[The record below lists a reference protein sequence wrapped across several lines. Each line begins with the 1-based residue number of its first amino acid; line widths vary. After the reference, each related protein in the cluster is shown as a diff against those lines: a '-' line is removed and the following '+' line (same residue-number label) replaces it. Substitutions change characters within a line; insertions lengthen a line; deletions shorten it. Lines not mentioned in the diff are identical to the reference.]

1 MNPYE
6 YVEAHREEFLDDLIT
21 LVRIPSVSAVS
32 EFRGDIQRA
41 AEWYKAHFDALGMNR
56 TEIFET
62 PGHPIVYAEW
72 LGAGNAPTV
81 LVYGHYDVQ
90 PADDPFGQWKS
101 DPFDPVV
108 RDGSLYAR
116 GASDDKGQTVVH
128 LKAIESLMAA
138 GKMPVNIKVV
148 IEGEEERGSDNFYP
162 FLDRHADL
170 LQADVVVI
178 SDTSILGTEHP
189 SIVYALRGIVAMEI
203 EVKGPKQD
211 LHSGMYGGGVH
222 NPAKALVDILAA
234 MHDRDHRITVPGFY
248 DSVRYVDEA
257 ERAEL
262 AKTPFPLDRLEKETG
277 VKKAWGEPDYA
288 LHERLGIRPTFEIN
302 GLVSGWTGEGGKT
315 IVPARALA
323 KITCRLVPDQD
334 PVKIYELVR
343 EYVKAIT
350 PDTVTSEVRMM
361 HKGNPVIV
369 DRDSPYMRAAFRAYE
384 FGFGVRPVFMREGGS
399 IPVVGAFQNVLNAPV
414 ILMGFGL
421 PDDNAHGPNEKFSLD
436 CFYRG
441 IKTIIKFYEDIGV

>member
-6 YVEAHREEFLDDLIT
+6 FVDAHFEEFLEDLKT

-32 EFRGDIQRA
+32 EHRGDIQQA
-41 AEWYKAHFDALGMNR
+41 AEWYKARFEALGM
-56 TEIFET
+56 THVEIFET
-62 PGHPIVYAEW
+62 PGHPIVFAEW
-72 LGAGNAPTV
+72 LGAGSAPTV

-90 PADDPFGQWKS
+90 PADDPFGQWQS
-101 DPFDPVV
+101 EPFEPVV
-108 RDGSLYAR
+108 RNGNLYGRGS
-116 GASDDKGQTVVH
+116 SDDKGQTVIH
-128 LKAIESLMAA
+128 IKAIESLMAA
-138 GKMPVNIKVV
+138 GKLPVNVKLL
-148 IEGEEERGSDNFYP
+148 IEGEEERGSDNLYP
-162 FLDRHADL
+162 FIDAHVDL
-170 LQADVVVI
+170 LKADVVVI
-178 SDTSILGTEHP
+178 SDTSILAVDHP
-189 SIVYALRGIVAMEI
+189 SIVYALRGIVSMEI

-211 LHSGMYGGGVH
+211 LHSGGYGGGVH

-234 MHDRDHRITVPGFY
+234 MHDSDHRIAVPGFY
-248 DSVRYVDEA
+248 DSVRYVDET

-262 AKTPFPLDRLEKETG
+262 AKTPFALERLEHETG

-288 LHERLGIRPTFEIN
+288 LHERLGMRPTFEIN

-323 KITCRLVPDQD
+323 KVTCRLVPDQD

-343 EYVKAIT
+343 DYVKTIT
-350 PDTVTSEVRMM
+350 PDTVMSEVRML
-361 HKGNPVIV
+361 HKGNPVLV
-369 DRDSPYMRAAFRAYE
+369 ERNSPYMKAAFRAYE

-399 IPVVGAFQNVLNAPV
+399 IPVVASFQNVLKVPV

-436 CFYRG
+436 CFQRG
-441 IKTIIKFYEDIGV
+441 IKTVIKFYEDIGG